1 MEEIVT
7 TKDISEYG
15 IHMDKNLDPK
25 AHDTRT
31 HLDSQT
37 CLKSNLSTTTTF
49 VFSTLARKLKSIAI
63 PRSIPPCVTSS
74 KVRKRGN
81 CRKRLFFFKRSLFF
95 LCHLNLNKIIHNL
108 HLSQILNLN
117 SKIVGK
123 IFNLASIIESVL
135 VGNFAANLVE
145 CSEAIIDGGTR
156 MDNDGR
162 VLRFQLRGKDC
173 DIKVDEDKCNLLDLV
188 MEFEDISGINGG
200 LIADLHYP
208 TFAYLWKMQQWKL
221 LTDVDLMTMFQRLRG
236 ARLIYIWVGTVL
248 EPTPLNLMELLGEVH
263 QSQEYNEDR
272 RTYKTTILATLRK
285 SPVVVSEMDQTTKG
299 IYPPSPKSPN
309 TVFQTLQRRT
319 SPRFSPQVG
328 HNINTAPE
336 VQDTNPAVFARKMPR
351 TTAIKKGFWTGEVRK
366 SVRNPTNPTV
376 SASGATRG
384 ESRRSGAKVRR
395 KVTFEDEDDSDG
407 DIIPDGDI
415 PADELEDIVRVS
427 KIKDNW
433 KPSTWF
439 GFIDEDDD
447 DYYFQKLYIN
457 GEMYEDKEFGRIEL
471 RPWMIFTDKDHF
483 KDTLKDYCI
492 QEKFSINVLYA
503 DKKIYT
509 VTCSQEKC
517 DWRLHASRLP
527 DGRTW
532 AIKKIMPNEHT
543 CRGLETHNPVCSV
556 KWAASKVMEDIR
568 ANPDIPGLSLYELL
582 FKRFGLFMKQTTLY
596 RMKRYVIE
604 ILFGGHDK
612 SYGHLPAYAEI
623 IRDTNP

>member
-1 MEEIVT
+1 
-7 TKDISEYG
+7 
-15 IHMDKNLDPK
+15 
-25 AHDTRT
+25 
-31 HLDSQT
+31 
-37 CLKSNLSTTTTF
+37 
-49 VFSTLARKLKSIAI
+49 
-63 PRSIPPCVTSS
+63 
-74 KVRKRGN
+74 
-81 CRKRLFFFKRSLFF
+81 
-95 LCHLNLNKIIHNL
+95 
-108 HLSQILNLN
+108 
-117 SKIVGK
+117 
-123 IFNLASIIESVL
+123 
-135 VGNFAANLVE
+135 
-145 CSEAIIDGGTR
+145 

-248 EPTPLNLMELLGEVH
+248 EPTPLNLMVSNFRRSKTIENVALLQPIHSKGTPTKGKLVPRRSARLSPVGVTAVAPTDHSELLGEVH

-415 PADELEDIVRVS
+415 PADELEDIVR
-427 KIKDNW
+427 
-433 KPSTWF
+433 
-439 GFIDEDDD
+439 
-447 DYYFQKLYIN
+447 
-457 GEMYEDKEFGRIEL
+457 
-471 RPWMIFTDKDHF
+471 
-483 KDTLKDYCI
+483 
-492 QEKFSINVLYA
+492 
-503 DKKIYT
+503 
-509 VTCSQEKC
+509 
-517 DWRLHASRLP
+517 
-527 DGRTW
+527 
-532 AIKKIMPNEHT
+532 
-543 CRGLETHNPVCSV
+543 
-556 KWAASKVMEDIR
+556 
-568 ANPDIPGLSLYELL
+568 
-582 FKRFGLFMKQTTLY
+582 
-596 RMKRYVIE
+596 
-604 ILFGGHDK
+604 
-612 SYGHLPAYAEI
+612 
-623 IRDTNP
+623 